1 MKKNIG
7 LSIPLLIVLTLGL
20 FGCGES
26 IPLENTTWVLE
37 SYGEPGNL
45 TTVLEDAEIAATFDS
60 VEEKLTGSAGCNS
73 YFGGYEVQGNELTLP
88 GPIGST
94 MMSCGEQ
101 IDKQEYEYLNTLGTA
116 ESYKIE
122 GDKLRIN
129 CGEQLLV
136 FNQK

>member
-1 MKKNIG
+1 M
-7 LSIPLLIVLTLGL
+7 
-20 FGCGES
+20 
-26 IPLENTTWVLE
+26 
-37 SYGEPGNL
+37 
-45 TTVLEDAEIAATFDS
+45 LEDTEITATFDS
-60 VEEKLTGSAGCNS
+60 TEEKVTGSASCNN
-73 YFGGYEVQGNELTLP
+73 YFGGYELEGSKLTLP

-101 IDKQEYEYLNTLGTA
+101 IDKQEYEYLTTLEAA

-129 CGEQLLV
+129 CGEQVLI